1 MQGVGFHFAS
11 FPTALATESLR
22 MALRNSTP
30 DTFTLVGDHESRVT
44 QLLEL
49 ARQQA
54 RFAKALAAPRTR
66 EALTALDY
74 ILEDQVAAL
83 ADATDDDKADAAAW
97 AA

>member
-1 MQGVGFHFAS
+1 
-11 FPTALATESLR
+11 

-83 ADATDDDKADAAAW
+83 ADATDDDKADAATW

>member
-1 MQGVGFHFAS
+1 
-11 FPTALATESLR
+11 
-22 MALRNSTP
+22 MALRNSAP
-30 DTFTLVGDHESRVT
+30 DTFTLGGDHESRVT

-54 RFAKALAAPRTR
+54 RVANALLRPRTR
-66 EALTALDY
+66 EALTELDY

-83 ADATDDDKADAAAW
+83 ADATDDDKADAATW